1 MEKPARLDY
10 LDRAK
15 GFLIILMIAGH
26 IWQHGYQYYF
36 IYAFHMPAFFIISGY
51 LLSLTR
57 SYGRGYLPFAKKRLF
72 SFLLPYLFMDLLGI
86 LHDIIRNGVLLS
98 WKGYLF
104 NTISLRAN
112 DGDVW
117 FLRTLLVIELL
128 FPLLLAAVKRRSVLV
143 SVAVLTWS
151 IPVFLS
157 SDNVYVVILFKVLSN
172 LLFFT
177 VGFFWGKGFS
187 QRRLWL
193 LLLSLLFVCAS
204 ALVKWK
210 GVGLPFPAGNLLHL
224 AAAFGGSYL
233 ILQLAMAG
241 FGPLS
246 PILAYFGKNSIIVY
260 CTHHVLYAAIG
271 LLIGHA
277 DFKTIGLWPGMI
289 ILLSVLILEYP
300 LIYIINRWL
309 PFLAGRHYRDR
320 HKYIRIPAN

>member
-57 SYGRGYLPFAKKRLF
+57 SYGRGYVSFAKKRIF
-72 SFLLPYLFMDLLGI
+72 SFLLPYLFMDFLGI
-86 LHDIIRNGVLLS
+86 FHDIIRNGVLLN

-104 NTISLRAN
+104 NIISLRTN

-128 FPLLLAAVKRRSVLV
+128 FPLFLLCIKNRKIIV
-143 SVAVLTWS
+143 SIAFLMWTVPLF
-151 IPVFLS
+151 VF
-157 SDNVYVVILFKVLSN
+157 SDNVYAVILFRILSYF
-172 LLFFT
+172 LHFT
-177 VGFFWGKGFS
+177 IGFFWGKYFS
-187 QRRLWL
+187 RRKLWL
-193 LLLSLLFVCAS
+193 LPLSLILVTLSAYINWSTAALPLPVSKLIQLIAS
-204 ALVKWK
+204 W
-210 GVGLPFPAGNLLHL
+210 
-224 AAAFGGSYL
+224 GGTYL
-233 ILQLAMAG
+233 IIQLSKIG
-241 FGPLS
+241 FGPIS
-246 PILAYFGKNSIIVY
+246 PVLEHFGKNSIIIY
-260 CTHHVLYAAIG
+260 STHHILYAAIG
-271 LLIGHA
+271 LLIGYA
-277 DFKTIGLWPGMI
+277 DFKTISFMPGMI

-300 LIYIINRWL
+300 IIYIINRWL

-320 HKYIRIPAN
+320 YKYVKIQQN